1 MPASIARQENP
12 MKKSA
17 SAHWSGGI
25 KDGIGSISTETGALR
40 NAPYGFKS
48 RFEDGPGTNPEELI
62 AAAHAGC
69 FTMALSLGLGNAG
82 LTADSIDTKAVVT
95 LDKEGDGF
103 SITAVHLTC
112 KAKVA
117 GADAATFAK
126 IAQATKEACPVSKVL
141 KATITL
147 DASLDS

>member
-1 MPASIARQENP
+1 

-25 KDGIGSISTETGALR
+25 KDGQGTISTETGVLR
-40 NAPYGFKS
+40 EAPYGFKS

-69 FTMALSLGLGNAG
+69 YTMALSLGLGNAG
-82 LTADSIDTKAVVT
+82 LTADSIDTKAAVT
-95 LDKEGDGF
+95 LDKDGDGF

-112 KAKVA
+112 TAKVP
-117 GADAATFAK
+117 GADAATFEQ
-126 IAQATKEACPVSKVL
+126 IAQATKLGCPVSKVL

-147 DASLDS
+147 DAQLQA

>member
-1 MPASIARQENP
+1 

-25 KDGIGSISTETGALR
+25 RDGQGSISTETGALR
-40 NAPYGFKS
+40 EVPYGFKS

-69 FTMALSLGLGNAG
+69 FSMALSLGLGNAG
-82 LTADSIDTKAVVT
+82 FTADSIDTRAVVT
-95 LDKEGDGF
+95 LDKDGDGF
-103 SITAVHLTC
+103 SITTVDLSCRARVP
-112 KAKVA
+112 
-117 GADAATFAK
+117 GIDSATFDR
-126 IAQATKEACPVSKVL
+126 IAQATKQACPVSKVL

-147 DASLDS
+147 DARLDG

>member
-1 MPASIARQENP
+1 

-25 KDGIGSISTETGALR
+25 KEGQGSISTETGVLR
-40 NAPYGFKS
+40 DAPYGFKS

-62 AAAHAGC
+62 GAAHAAC
-69 FTMALSLGLGNAG
+69 YSMALSLGLGDAG
-82 LTADSIDTKAVVT
+82 LTARSIDTSATVT
-95 LDKEGDGF
+95 LDKDGDGF
-103 SITAVHLTC
+103 AITAVHLVC
-112 KAKVA
+112 KATVP

-126 IAQATKEACPVSKVL
+126 IAQATKQGCPVSKVL

-147 DASLDS
+147 DAQLQD

>member
-1 MPASIARQENP
+1 MEHP

-25 KDGIGSISTETGALR
+25 KDGQGSISTDTGVLR
-40 NAPYGFKS
+40 EAPYGFKS

-62 AAAHAGC
+62 AAAHAAC
-69 FTMALSLGLGNAG
+69 YSMALSLGLGNAG

-95 LDKEGDGF
+95 LDKDGDGF
-103 SITAVHLTC
+103 SITSSALTC
-112 KAKVA
+112 KAKVP
-117 GADAATFAK
+117 GADAATFDK
-126 IAQATKEACPVSKVL
+126 IAQETKLGCPVSKVL

-147 DASLDS
+147 DASLMS